1 MAMWAKYEVRK
12 ITERKNNSVYKTAII
27 DHEWF
32 ELGNGPEC
40 YVEKDGIIYCTTMD
54 YKTQATKPE

>member
-27 DHEWF
+27 GHESVKV
-32 ELGNGPEC
+32 GNGPEC

>member
-1 MAMWAKYEVRK
+1 MAMWAKYEVRE
-12 ITERKNNSVYKTAII
+12 ITARKVGSVYKTAVIG
-27 DHEWF
+27 HEWF
-32 ELGNGPEC
+32 QVGNGPEC

>member
-1 MAMWAKYEVRK
+1 MAMWAKYEVGK
-12 ITERKNNSVYKTAII
+12 ITERKN
-27 DHEWF
+27 
-32 ELGNGPEC
+32 

>member
-27 DHEWF
+27 GYEWF